1 MEAMGMI
8 IGRENELKTLN
19 NIFKKNK
26 FECLIMYGRR
36 RVGKTTLIN
45 EFVKNKKNIF
55 YAALSSNSYDNLKA
69 LSLELKK
76 YLKQSDKSIYS
87 DYEAILDTIY
97 EISKKER
104 VVFVIDE
111 FPYLAESEKKF
122 TSLLQ
127 HYIDKKFREIKLFI
141 ILCGS
146 SMSFME
152 KKVLS
157 EKSPLFGR
165 RTAQIKIEPLD
176 YKKTALFNKKISFE
190 NNALVYGIT
199 GGLPH
204 YINELNVKN
213 DIKNALLENF
223 LNSSSYL
230 FGEPENILMQE
241 LREPN
246 NYNAIINQIAN
257 GATKLSEI
265 SNKARIDMP
274 QCSKYI
280 NILIKLD
287 ILKKNYPIIGDSK
300 KKSFYK
306 LKDFLFRFWYYF
318 VQPNMTLI
326 NSGRIKNAYNEV
338 ISSYISN
345 YMGEI
350 FEEICKQYL
359 LYYDKKMPI
368 NILDIGEWWGYD
380 KKNNKEIQIDIVATS
395 PKKNNSN
402 DISIIVGS
410 CKWTNEKVGIAEL
423 NLLKEYTSVML
434 QTYKNSTDINVY
446 YYLFS
451 KSGFKSSILEYKEN
465 NVKLINLKDLY
476 N

>member
-1 MEAMGMI
+1 MI
-8 IGRENELKTLN
+8 IGRESELNTLDK
-19 NIFKKNK
+19 IYKKNK
-26 FECLIMYGRR
+26 FECVIMYGRR
-36 RVGKTTLIN
+36 RVGKTTIIN

-55 YAALSSNSYDNLKA
+55 YAALSSNSNDNLKA

-76 YLKQSDKSIYS
+76 YLKQSDKSVYA
-87 DYEAILDTIY
+87 DYEAIFDTLY
-97 EISKKER
+97 EVSKNDR
-104 VVFVIDE
+104 LIFVIDE
-111 FPYLAESEKKF
+111 FPFLAESESKI

-127 HYIDKKFREIKLFI
+127 HYIDKKFKNTKLFI

-176 YKKTALFNKKISFE
+176 YKKTYLFNKKISLE

-199 GGLPH
+199 GGVPH
-204 YINELNVKN
+204 YINELDVKN
-213 DIKNALLENF
+213 DIKSAILDNF
-223 LNSSSYL
+223 LNRSSYL
-230 FGEPENILMQE
+230 FGEPENILRQE

-246 NYNAIINQIAN
+246 NYNAIITQIAN

-265 SNKARIDMP
+265 SDKARIDMP

-280 NILIKLD
+280 NTLIKLD
-287 ILKKNYPIIGDSK
+287 ILKKNHPLISYSK

-326 NSGRIKNAYNEV
+326 NTGRIKNAYNEV
-338 ISSYISN
+338 VASYISN

-350 FEEICKQYL
+350 FEEMCKQYL
-359 LYYDKKMPI
+359 LNYDKKLPI

-380 KKNNKEIQIDIVATS
+380 KKNNREIQIDIVATT
-395 PKKNNSN
+395 PKKNNSKDN
-402 DISIIVGS
+402 SIIVGS
-410 CKWTNEKVGIAEL
+410 CKWTNEKVGMSEL
-423 NLLKEYTSVML
+423 NLLKEYTSIML
-434 QTYKNSTDINVY
+434 QTYKNSKDTVVY

-451 KSGFKSSILEYKEN
+451 KSGFKSSISNYHEK
-465 NVKLINLKDLY
+465 NVRLVSLGDLY
-476 N
+476 VESK

>member
-1 MEAMGMI
+1 MI
-8 IGRENELKTLN
+8 IGRENELSTLN
-19 NIFKKNK
+19 NIYKKNK
-26 FECLIMYGRR
+26 FECVIMYGRR
-36 RVGKTTLIN
+36 RVGKTTIIN

-55 YAALSSNSYDNLKA
+55 YAALSSNSNDNLKA
-69 LSLELKK
+69 LSIELRK
-76 YLKQSDKSIYS
+76 YLHQSDKSIYA
-87 DYEAILDTIY
+87 DYEAIFDTIY

-104 VVFVIDE
+104 IIFVIDE
-111 FPYLAESEKKF
+111 FPYLAEAEKKI

-127 HYIDKKFREIKLFI
+127 HYIDKKFKNTKLFI

-176 YKKTALFNKKISFE
+176 YKKTSLFNKKISLE

-199 GGLPH
+199 GGVPH

-213 DIKNALLENF
+213 GIKSAILENI
-223 LNSSSYL
+223 LSSSSYL
-230 FGEPENILMQE
+230 FGEPENILRQE

-246 NYNAIINQIAN
+246 NYNAIITQIAN

-265 SNKARIDMP
+265 SDKARIDMP

-287 ILKKNYPIIGDSK
+287 ILKKNHPIIGISK

-326 NSGRIKNAYNEV
+326 NSRKVDKAYNEV
-338 ISSYISN
+338 IASYISN

-350 FEEICKQYL
+350 FEEMCKQYL
-359 LYYDKKMPI
+359 LYYDKTLPI
-368 NILDIGEWWGYD
+368 DILDIGEWWGHD
-380 KKNNKEIQIDIVATS
+380 KINNKEIQIDIVATS
-395 PKKNNSN
+395 PKNNNSQ
-402 DISIIVGS
+402 DVSMIVGS
-410 CKWTNEKVGIAEL
+410 CKWTNEKVGISEL

-434 QTYKNSTDINVY
+434 QTLKNSKDIKVY

-451 KSGFKSSILEYKEN
+451 KSGFKGGFSDYKEK
-465 NVKLINLKDLY
+465 NVRLVSLKDLY
-476 N
+476 C